1 MQKKGILKLARTAI
15 HTIDFFPLDISLRE
29 NNNDKYTTW
38 IGSLL
43 SLMMLVIVSHYGHKK
58 YDIMIN
64 RDDTTYKEVDVD
76 RQIPYAF
83 DASENGGFFFE
94 AFSL

>member
-1 MQKKGILKLARTAI
+1 
-15 HTIDFFPLDISLRE
+15 
-29 NNNDKYTTW
+29 
-38 IGSLL
+38 
-43 SLMMLVIVSHYGHKK
+43 MMLVIVSHYGHKK